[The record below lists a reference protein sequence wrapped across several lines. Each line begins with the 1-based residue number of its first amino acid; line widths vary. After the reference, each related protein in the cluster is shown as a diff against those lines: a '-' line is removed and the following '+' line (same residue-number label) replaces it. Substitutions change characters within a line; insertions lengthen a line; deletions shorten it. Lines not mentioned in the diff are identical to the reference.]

1 MTSNCLIDGTMTA
14 VFRIENELAVTMT
27 AQRNYHKMKFN
38 QQYKAQQ
45 NGRNYHSVAVSY
57 TVASR
62 EFVRQ
67 IPNTTAP
74 KLL

>member
-1 MTSNCLIDGTMTA
+1 LIDGTVTA
-14 VFRIENELAVTMT
+14 NFETINKTAVTMT
-27 AQRNYHKMKFN
+27 AQRNFRKINYN

-45 NGRNYHSVAVSY
+45 NGWNQHSMAVSY